1 MPDFLIHYLNMGGYG
16 HFIWSAYGL
25 SAVIIIGLIIQSR
38 RFLKSTEIKLQSLT
52 EKEYKNETE
61 T

>member
-1 MPDFLIHYLNMGGYG
+1 MLDFLIHYLNMGGYG
-16 HFIWSAYGL
+16 HFIWGAYGL